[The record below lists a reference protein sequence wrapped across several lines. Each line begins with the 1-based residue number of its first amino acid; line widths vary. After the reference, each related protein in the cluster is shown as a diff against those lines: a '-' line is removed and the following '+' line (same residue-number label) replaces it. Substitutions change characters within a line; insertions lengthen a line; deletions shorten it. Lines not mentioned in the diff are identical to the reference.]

1 MDISFKTE
9 QGRFNYR
16 VCAIIIN
23 DNKLLAMHD
32 ENSPYYYLPG
42 GRVILHE
49 TAENAVIREVKEE
62 LDIDAKIVRPLWIN
76 QGFFDEDVTGEK
88 FHELCIYFLVD
99 VAHTNLFDRGNK
111 FRGAEMHHIHD
122 FEWLPF
128 EKLKEEYLYP
138 VFIKENI
145 YDLPQTLVL
154 RSEFE

>member
-32 ENSPYYYLPG
+32 ENSPYFYLPG
-42 GRVILHE
+42 GRVTLHE
-49 TAENAVIREVKEE
+49 TAENAVVREIKEE
-62 LDIDAKIVRPLWIN
+62 LDIEAKIIRPLWVN

-88 FHELCIYFLVD
+88 FHEVCIYFLVD
-99 VAHTNLFDRGNK
+99 VSHTNLFNRGNK
-111 FRGAEMHHIHD
+111 FRGAEKHHTHD
-122 FEWLPF
+122 FEWLSF
-128 EKLKEEYLYP
+128 EQLKDEYLYP
-138 VFIKENI
+138 VFIKDNI